1 MTGFIVDSEADA
13 VQAIS
18 CLPQL
23 NRRNVRAAFERR
35 FTARRMAEDYVR
47 HYQLLFG
54 RASKVYGPV
63 TLQPRA

>member
-1 MTGFIVDSEADA
+1 VTGFIVDSEADA
-13 VQAIS
+13 VQAIKR
-18 CLPQL
+18 LPQL
-23 NRRNVRAAFERR
+23 NRRKVRAAFERR